1 MKLHSLAPLCAI
13 HCLVLAACDISN
25 PAAQA
30 AAEANGV
37 SGIPE
42 VKQFAALFRG
52 ADHFIS
58 RYSGSHGP
66 IVWNSQVGLHG
77 RYIVSL
83 TFPIEFDATRTHP
96 RRTGP
101 AELFLKEVSEV
112 RMKTNGTVDGTSY
125 TTKQFRFGIEEW
137 ERVNK
142 SGGDWSVLGI
152 QMITDKPI
160 KHFEKAWKSG

>member
-101 AELFLKEVSEV
+101 ATFFLREVSEV
-112 RMKTNGTVDGTSY
+112 RTRADGTVAEVSY
-125 TTKQFRFGIEEW
+125 TTRQLKFGIEEW
-137 ERVNK
+137 ERVIK
-142 SGGDWSVLGI
+142 SGGDWSVLGFQVI
-152 QMITDKPI
+152 KDKPI
-160 KHFEKAWKSG
+160 EHFEKAWKDG